1 MESIPIWHAF
11 SNNRRKQNVIGNLKR
26 RHKRHDMNNYI
37 RLLLHLKQFDGDGKL
52 HPVEHIFPDTSTDD
66 IKSILNELSEEG
78 LIKFVGRETRYL
90 SFVVSKN
97 ILTGETSSVESP
109 FNDQILN
116 SEPDPF
122 KAKITF
128 KGSKY
133 LKEELQMQESG
144 KYNIAVTG
152 QGATNNFVIESQNVT
167 INNKANFATRADN
180 IIDTINNDNS
190 IDNDIKAKVINDLTV
205 AKKQVEQNGNVSGDT
220 MKNILEY
227 GSNISSIG
235 QLILGLFT
243 L

>member
-1 MESIPIWHAF
+1 
-11 SNNRRKQNVIGNLKR
+11 
-26 RHKRHDMNNYI
+26 MNNYI

-52 HPVEHIFPDTSTDD
+52 HPIEHLFPESSTSD
-66 IKSILNELSEEG
+66 IKSILNELAEEG
-78 LIKFVGRETRYL
+78 LIKFAGREERFLTFRFEQNL
-90 SFVVSKN
+90 LTKESK
-97 ILTGETSSVESP
+97 ITESP
-109 FNDQILN
+109 LNDQILN
-116 SEPDPF
+116 SEPEPF

-167 INNKANFATRADN
+167 IDNKANFATRADN

-190 IDNDIKAKVINDLTV
+190 IENDIKAKVINDLTI
-205 AKKQVEQNGNVSGDT
+205 AKKQVDQNGKVSGDT

-227 GSNISSIG
+227 ASNISSIG
-235 QLILGLFT
+235 QLVLGLFAI
-243 L
+243 

>member
-1 MESIPIWHAF
+1 
-11 SNNRRKQNVIGNLKR
+11 
-26 RHKRHDMNNYI
+26 MNNYI
-37 RLLLHLKQFDGDGKL
+37 RLLLHLKQFDGDGKM
-52 HPVEHIFPDTSTDD
+52 HPVEHIFPDTSTND

-78 LIKFVGRETRYL
+78 LIKYAGREERYL

-116 SEPDPF
+116 SEPEPF

-167 INNKANFATRADN
+167 IDNKANFATRADN

-190 IDNDIKAKVINDLTV
+190 IDNDIKAKVINDLTI
-205 AKKQVEQNGNVSGDT
+205 AKKQVDQYGKVSGDT

-227 GSNISSIG
+227 ASNISSIG
-235 QLILGLFT
+235 QLVLGLFT